1 MGGRRIAVR
10 ILGLAAT
17 IRGFAYG
24 LTEGPVCLV
33 DVNIRRRPAEKA
45 DVAKALASLLA
56 NSRPL
61 FVAFGATK
69 SKRGS
74 REQMLDDALTDICRE
89 NDVMILRI
97 TNRQLNALTTM
108 PNPSKWD
115 IAREV
120 ARQFPEIAHRLPK
133 KPALWESEDDR
144 IGIFQAIA
152 VATAAWQMF
161 SRQRIDDS

>member
-1 MGGRRIAVR
+1 MGGRRVAVR
-10 ILGLAAT
+10 ILGIAAT

-24 LTEGPVCLV
+24 LTEGPGCLV
-33 DVNIRRRPAEKA
+33 DVNIRRRPAKKA
-45 DVAKALASLLA
+45 DVAKALASLIA

-69 SKRGS
+69 SKRGT
-74 REQMLDDALTDICRE
+74 REQMLDDALTATCAKSS
-89 NDVMILRI
+89 VMILRI
-97 TNRQLNALTTM
+97 TIRQLNALTTA
-108 PNPSKWD
+108 PDPSKWD

-133 KPALWESEDDR
+133 KPALWEAEDDR

-161 SRQRIDDS
+161 RRQRIDDS